1 MAPVKIDMLIDVA
14 VQAGD
19 YTFEVHPGGK
29 LWIRN
34 KEGEGVELGYETV
47 EKMFKKLFEENF
59 II

>member
-1 MAPVKIDMLIDVA
+1 MAPVKIGLIIDVA

-34 KEGEGVELGYETV
+34 KEGEGVELDYKTV
-47 EKMFKKLFEENF
+47 EEKFKELFEENF
-59 II
+59 